1 MAGDARARLVTFN
14 ALVLAGSRGGADPL
28 AVYAGVTDKAMI
40 EIGGHTM
47 LARVIA
53 ALRAAGAGRIAVVF
67 SSDTVRAHAEALG
80 AEVIAAAAG
89 PSASAARGFAQL
101 GAPLLVTTADHA
113 LLEPAWIM
121 RFLADVPADADVA
134 VLLARRDVIEQAVP
148 ETKRTYLRF
157 ADGAWS
163 GCNLFH
169 LATPKA
175 AAAIDLWQRV
185 EADRKRPWRIVGRLG
200 PKLLWRYLIGRLTLA
215 EGLGH
220 VGQLAGVTARMVA
233 SPFGLA
239 AVDVDKPSDLD
250 LVRALI
256 EKTPKP

>member
-1 MAGDARARLVTFN
+1 MRFN

-28 AVYAGVTDKAMI
+28 ADYAGVTDKAMI
-40 EIGGHTM
+40 EIGGRTM
-47 LARVIA
+47 LARVID
-53 ALRAAGAGRIAVVF
+53 ALRRAGAARIAVVY
-67 SSDTVRAHAEALG
+67 SSDVVRDHAVALG
-80 AEVIAAAAG
+80 AEVIAGAAG
-89 PSASAARGFAQL
+89 PSASAARGFAAL

-113 LLEPAWIM
+113 LLEPEWVM
-121 RFLADVPADADVA
+121 RFLGDVPPGADVA

-148 ETKRTYLRF
+148 ETRRTYLRF

-163 GCNLFH
+163 GCNMFF
-169 LATPKA
+169 LATPRA

-200 PKLLWRYLIGRLTLA
+200 PRLLLRYLRGRLTLA
-215 EGLGH
+215 EGLAH
-220 VGQLAGVTARMVA
+220 VGKLAGVEARMVP

-250 LVRALI
+250 LVRGLI
-256 EKTPKP
+256 EGARS